1 MKIRIRLDADGW
13 AGVEARRRYAKSM
26 RVGRVLL
33 SCFAAALLVNFV
45 TTAATP
51 VKASAKKLLKAAPP
65 LSPDMRAAQAMARRM
80 SLADQ
85 AAQLVIVVCNGDVY
99 SLKSPEYERYR
110 HLVRDVHIGGLIVN
124 NAVQYGLVR
133 YAEPHALA
141 VFLNQMQRLAKT
153 PLIVGSDFERAAS
166 MRVSGGAR
174 FPYNMAFGASADL
187 DAARYEGLVAAH
199 EARAVGIHWI
209 FAPVADVNNNPD
221 NPIINI
227 RSYGEDPEQVSRFV
241 AAFIDGAHS
250 DPDNRVLTTAKHF
263 PGHGDVAVDSHMD
276 LPRLDVS
283 RERLDSIE
291 LKPFQEAI
299 AHGVDSIMTAHMSVP
314 ALDPE
319 DVPTTVSP
327 RVLRDLLRDE
337 LKFTGLIVTD
347 AMDMQGL
354 VKQFSGGEAA
364 IRAVA
369 AGADVLLMPP
379 DPDRA
384 VNALVA
390 AVKSG
395 RLSRQRV
402 EESATRVLAAKIRL
416 GLMKKKLVDL
426 DAITTVL
433 DSPETTRRAQ
443 EVSDRAVTL
452 LKNNARPEKD
462 AGKEK
467 VAGNDPD
474 TGIVP
479 LDRSDKLCMVVLRE
493 VRVSTTGLRLAQE
506 VQARAP
512 GTSLVVVD
520 SSMPLASLEAAVGDP
535 ATCAAMIVETSAT
548 PSANR
553 GNVALGGQLG
563 SFVERLTERAPVA
576 LVSLGNPYL
585 LASFPKAAAYLAT
598 FSSTVPSEISAAK
611 ALFGEI
617 AITGHTPVTIPGF
630 AMLGDGIQIPARLR

>member
-1 MKIRIRLDADGW
+1 VKIRIRLDADGW
-13 AGVEARRRYAKSM
+13 AGAEARRRYAKSM

-33 SCFAAALLVNFV
+33 TSIAAALLVNFV

-51 VKASAKKLLKAAPP
+51 VKAPAKKLLKAPP
-65 LSPDMRAAQAMARRM
+65 PQLSPDMRAAQAMARRM

-85 AAQLVIVVCNGDVY
+85 AAQLVIVVCNGDAY

-174 FPYNMAFGASADL
+174 FPYNMAFGASGDI
-187 DAARYEGLVAAH
+187 DAVRYEGLVAAH

-250 DPDNRVLTTAKHF
+250 DPENRVLTAAKHF
-263 PGHGDVAVDSHMD
+263 PGHGDVAVDSHLD

-319 DVPTTVSP
+319 DVPATVSP
-327 RVLRDLLRDE
+327 RVLKDLLRDE
-337 LKFTGLIVTD
+337 LKFSGLIVTD

-354 VKQFSGGEAA
+354 AKQFSGGEAA
-364 IRAVA
+364 VRAVA
-369 AGADVLLMPP
+369 AGVDVLLMPP

-390 AVKSG
+390 AVKG
-395 RLSRQRV
+395 GQLSRQRV

-433 DSPETTRRAQ
+433 DSPESTRRAQ

-452 LKNNARPEKD
+452 LKNNARPEQD
-462 AGKEK
+462 G
-467 VAGNDPD
+467 GNGPE
-474 TGIVP
+474 TGIIP
-479 LDRSDKLCMVVLRE
+479 LDRAGKLCMVVLRE

-520 SSMPLASLEAAVGDP
+520 SSMPLASLEAAVGDT
-535 ATCAAMIVETSAT
+535 AMCAAMIVETSAT

-630 AMLGDGIQIPARLR
+630 AMLGDGIQIPARPR